1 MTRGATTYMIE
12 ELMSCPTAMD
22 SGAPAKPSE
31 PGCVRYQQSGTVTR
45 KFERSATTAEGR
57 TMRCDCRKAFMLLST
72 VGSNGGV
79 SDRVERWLGQLSLHS
94 LGIAGRPGSC
104 QRAQVAAL
112 AATRGGWPK
121 VSRMA
126 SVCHQMA
133 ATTMHSSHWYT
144 H

>member
-1 MTRGATTYMIE
+1 MTLGATTYMIE

-57 TMRCDCRKAFMLLST
+57 TMRCDCRKAFMLLSM
-72 VGSNGGV
+72 
-79 SDRVERWLGQLSLHS
+79 
-94 LGIAGRPGSC
+94 GIAGRPGSC

-121 VSRMA
+121 LSRMA